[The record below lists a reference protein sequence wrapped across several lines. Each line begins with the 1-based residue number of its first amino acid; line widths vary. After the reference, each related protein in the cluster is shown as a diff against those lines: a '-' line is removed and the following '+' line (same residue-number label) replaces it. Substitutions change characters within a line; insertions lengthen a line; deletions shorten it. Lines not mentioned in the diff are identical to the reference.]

1 MGRRLVVFLS
11 VLAFLVVS
19 FGLPPSVFAK
29 KYKNYIIA
37 TATPGGTYYPVG
49 VAIATLINVKLAKKG
64 ITATAITSAGSGEN
78 VQLLKNKEADF
89 AILQGLFGSMAYNGK
104 GLYRNKPQRFFYSV
118 TALWPNVEH
127 FSLLKKYVKT
137 GNIMDLKGLHQRFS
151 IGKRGSGTE
160 GSGRTILGALGIDV
174 GKDVYPVYLGYN
186 PSIDAMINGRI
197 AGANTPAGPPVA
209 AITRLFA
216 KMGSKKVAILNFT
229 DEQLKKID
237 STYDVWYRYIIK
249 PGTYPGQKKPIYTI
263 AQPNFLAVRKGVPQE
278 DVYLIVKT
286 IYENLPF
293 LHNIHKATY
302 YLGLDNAINGL
313 PVPLAPGAA
322 KYYKEKGV
330 KIPAK
335 LIAK

>member
-1 MGRRLVVFLS
+1 MMKKFLMFFAFFAFFLS
-11 VLAFLVVS
+11 GLVLPQES
-19 FGLPPSVFAK
+19 FAK
-29 KYKNYIIA
+29 KYRNYIIA
-37 TATPGGTYYPVG
+37 TATPGGIYYPVG
-49 VAIATLINVKLAKKG
+49 VAIATLINIKLAKKG

-78 VQLLKNKEADF
+78 IQLLKNKEADF
-89 AILQGLFGSMAYNGK
+89 AILQGLFGSMAYNGR
-104 GLYRNKPQRFFYSV
+104 GLYKKPQRFFYAV

-127 FSLLKKYVKT
+127 FSLLKRYVKT
-137 GNIMDLKGLHQRFS
+137 GNIMDLKGLHKRFS

-160 GSGRTILGALGIDV
+160 GSGKVILGALGIKV
-174 GKDVYPVYLGYN
+174 GKDIYPVYLGYN
-186 PSIDAMINGRI
+186 ASIDAMINGRI
-197 AGANTPAGPPVA
+197 VGANTPAGPPVA

-216 KMGSKKVAILNFT
+216 RMGADKVALLNFT

-237 STYDVWYRYIIK
+237 SHYDVWYRYVIK
-249 PGTYPGQKKPIYTI
+249 PGTYPGQDKPVYTI

-302 YLGLDNAINGL
+302 YMSLENAIKGL

-322 KYYKEKGV
+322 KFYREKGI

>member
-1 MGRRLVVFLS
+1 MLRKALLFVGVI
-11 VLAFLVVS
+11 AFLVAG
-19 FGLPPSVFAK
+19 FLNPHQVFAK
-29 KYKNYIIA
+29 KYRNYIIA

-49 VAIATLINVKLAKKG
+49 VAIATLINIKLAKKG

-89 AILQGLFGSMAYNGK
+89 AILQGLFGSMAYNGR
-104 GLYRNKPQRFFYSV
+104 GLYKKPQRFFYSV

-137 GNIMDLKGLHQRFS
+137 GNIMDLKGLHKRFS

-160 GSGRTILGALGIDV
+160 GSGKVILGALGIKI
-174 GKDVYPVYLGYN
+174 GKDIYPVYLGYN
-186 PSIDAMINGRI
+186 ASIDAMINGRI
-197 AGANTPAGPPVA
+197 VGANTPAGPPVA

-216 KMGSKKVAILNFT
+216 KLGADKVALLNFT
-229 DEQLKKID
+229 DAQLKKID
-237 STYDVWYRYIIK
+237 SKYDVWYRYVLK
-249 PGTYPGQKKPIYTI
+249 AGTYPGQDKPVYTI
-263 AQPNFLAVRKGVPQE
+263 AQPNFLAVRKGVPAR

-302 YLGLDNAINGL
+302 YMTLDNAIKGL
-313 PVPLAPGAA
+313 PVPLDPGAV
-322 KYYKEKGV
+322 KFYREKGL

>member
-1 MGRRLVVFLS
+1 MRRVVSIVLS
-11 VLAFLVVS
+11 VLLL
-19 FGLPPSVFAK
+19 FGVAGVQQSFAK
-29 KYKNYIIA
+29 KVKNYIIA

-49 VAIATLINVKLAKKG
+49 VAIATLINMKLAKKG

-78 VQLLKNKEADF
+78 IKLLKRGEADF
-89 AILQGLFGSMAYNGK
+89 AILQGLFGAMAYNGTGVYK
-104 GLYRNKPQRFFYSV
+104 KPQRFFYAV
-118 TALWPNVEH
+118 TALWQNVEH
-127 FSLLKKYVKT
+127 FSLLRKYVKT
-137 GNIMDLKGLHQRFS
+137 GNIMDLKGLHERFS

-160 GSGRTILGALGIDV
+160 GSGKVILSALGIKI
-174 GKDVYPVYLGYN
+174 GKDFTPVYLGYN
-186 PSIDAMINGRI
+186 QSIDAMIDGRI

-216 KMGSKKVAILNFT
+216 RLGPKKVALLNFT
-229 DEQLKKID
+229 DDQLKKID
-237 STYDVWYRYIIK
+237 SHYDVWFRYVIK
-249 PGTYPGQKKPIYTI
+249 PGTYPGLKKPVYTI
-263 AQPNFLAVRKGVPQE
+263 AQPNFLAVRKGVPQK

-302 YLGLDNAINGL
+302 AIKLQNAIKGL

-322 KYYKEKGV
+322 KYYEEQGL

>member
-1 MGRRLVVFLS
+1 MRKRLVIFLS
-11 VLAFLVVS
+11 VLMFIVTIGVPKS
-19 FGLPPSVFAK
+19 FAV
-29 KYKNYIIA
+29 KNYIIA

-49 VAIATLINVKLAKKG
+49 VAIATLINMKLAKKG

-78 VQLLKNKEADF
+78 VRLLKTKEADF

-104 GLYRNKPQRFFYSV
+104 GVYKKPQRFFYSV
-118 TALWPNVEH
+118 TALWQNVEH
-127 FSLLKKYVKT
+127 FSLLSKYVKT
-137 GNIMDLKGLHQRFS
+137 GNIMDLKGLHERFS

-160 GSGRTILGALGIDV
+160 GSGKVILSSLGIKI
-174 GKDVYPVYLGYN
+174 GKDIEPVYLGYN
-186 PSIDAMINGRI
+186 QSIDAMIDGRI

-216 KMGSKKVAILNFT
+216 RLGSKAKLLTFT
-229 DEQLKKID
+229 DAQLKKID
-237 STYDVWYRYIIK
+237 SNYDVWFRYVIK

-263 AQPNFLAVRKGVPQE
+263 AQPNFLAVRKGVPAK

-302 YLGLDNAINGL
+302 AIKLENAVKGL
-313 PVPLAPGAA
+313 PVPLDPGAA

-330 KIPAK
+330 KIPSK

>member
-1 MGRRLVVFLS
+1 MRKRLVILLS
-11 VLAFLVVS
+11 ALMLVTTFGVS
-19 FGLPPSVFAK
+19 KSFAV
-29 KYKNYIIA
+29 KNYIIA

-49 VAIATLINVKLAKKG
+49 VAIATLINMKLAKKG

-78 VQLLKNKEADF
+78 VRLLKDKEADF

-104 GLYRNKPQRFFYSV
+104 GVYKKPQRFFYSV
-118 TALWPNVEH
+118 TALWQNVEH
-127 FSLLKKYVKT
+127 FSLLSEYVKT
-137 GNIMDLKGLHQRFS
+137 GNIMDLKGLHKRFS

-160 GSGRTILGALGIDV
+160 GSGKVILSALGIKI
-174 GKDVYPVYLGYN
+174 GKDLEPVYLGYN
-186 PSIDAMINGRI
+186 QSIDAMIDGRI

-216 KMGSKKVAILNFT
+216 RLGPKKARILNFT
-229 DEQLKKID
+229 DAQLKKID
-237 STYDVWYRYIIK
+237 SNYDVWFRYVIK

-263 AQPNFLAVRKGVPQE
+263 AQPNFLAVRKGIPAK

-302 YLGLDNAINGL
+302 AIKLENAIKGL
-313 PVPLAPGAA
+313 PVPLDAGAA
-322 KYYKEKGV
+322 KFYKEQGL